1 MNENR
6 ERVLE
11 AAAELFRSRGIE
23 GISVAEIMEAAG
35 LTHGGFYRHFESKDD
50 LAAQACARAFEQAL
64 DRLVARRGNLERYT
78 DSYLTERHR
87 DRPEQGCPIA
97 CFAAE
102 IGGSAAPVQASYVE
116 GLTKYLALLA
126 ERMPRR
132 AIALMSTLVG
142 ALLCTRDVSSIASSR
157 GDPCVRRRALHA
169 SEEQTS
175 STVGEMTSAGGNRAV
190 RAVAAAS
197 ASLIVTGI
205 RRRFG
210 LFIISTTHVASPSSR
225 PASRSGHPT
234 GAAQFGSAYC
244 GPPPRRSAGRRRHT
258 AGFPR
263 SRPRMQWT
271 FVRSACYRAAPARS
285 FSLLIRAA
293 KTDAPGVRSQRSHQR
308 RQQRRL

>member
-1 MNENR
+1 MRVSREKMNEHR
-6 ERVLE
+6 ERVLD

-50 LAAQACARAFEQAL
+50 LAAQACVRAFEQAL

-126 ERMPRR
+126 ERMPRER

-142 ALLCTRDVSSIASSR
+142 ALLLARATSVQSPKLSAEILAS
-157 GDPCVRRRALHA
+157 VRKALRA
-169 SEEQTS
+169 SEADSER
-175 STVGEMTSAGGNRAV
+175 G
-190 RAVAAAS
+190 
-197 ASLIVTGI
+197 
-205 RRRFG
+205 
-210 LFIISTTHVASPSSR
+210 
-225 PASRSGHPT
+225 PA
-234 GAAQFGSAYC
+234 
-244 GPPPRRSAGRRRHT
+244 
-258 AGFPR
+258 
-263 SRPRMQWT
+263 
-271 FVRSACYRAAPARS
+271 
-285 FSLLIRAA
+285 
-293 KTDAPGVRSQRSHQR
+293 K
-308 RQQRRL
+308 